1 MKIDKRKYEEIL
13 AQKELRK
20 LGAVK
25 LADSIS
31 GIPTVDKIESAKG
44 KYLYEDDE
52 EKGTVKRTII
62 ANTYNWMDSHS
73 DVHLSGV
80 FSKSISERGS
90 KIPHLIDH
98 DFKTV
103 SKVGKILK
111 SYESQISWR
120 ELGQGKTGMTEALF
134 IESEIKRS
142 WNERIYNDYKNNE
155 IDQHSVAMQY
165 VKVALAINDEDEYP
179 KEYQVWAE
187 HIGKVGNRAQAEAQG
202 FFFAVS
208 EAKLIEVSAV
218 LLGSNELTPTLGT
231 KFQAGQPLE
240 NADEPLKDTRLL
252 EAIKQI
258 NYLTI

>member
-1 MKIDKRKYEEIL
+1 MKIDKRKYEELLEIKDL
-13 AQKELRK
+13 KKSSIKYADIVSGVPMPELE
-20 LGAVK
+20 G
-25 LADSIS
+25 
-31 GIPTVDKIESAKG
+31 TTKG

-52 EKGTVKRTII
+52 DKGILKRTII

-80 FSKSISERGS
+80 FSKSIAERGA
-90 KIPHLIDH
+90 KIPHLYDH
-98 DFKTV
+98 KFELTAR
-103 SKVGKILK
+103 VGKAIKL
-111 SYESQISWR
+111 EERQISWR

-134 IESEIKRS
+134 LESEIRRS
-142 WNERIYNDYKNNE
+142 WNDKLFADYLNNE
-155 IDQHSVAMQY
+155 VDQHSVAMQY